1 MYLKQ
6 LGKPLSQAPPDEQLD
21 NPAGALAAVAGE
33 GTQRLLQSVA
43 RDLGRL
49 VTIDL
54 APGLYLVATPIG
66 NLADI
71 TLRALSVLARAD
83 LVYCEDTRHSAKLL
97 HHFAIHATTRPLHD
111 HNEDSERG
119 RVLRDLEA
127 GKRIALISDAGTPL
141 ISDPGY
147 KLVRDCAA
155 AGHPVHCIPGPSSV
169 ITAIAACGLP
179 TDAFFFAGFLP
190 PKQSARRARLTE
202 LRTVPGSLIFF
213 EAPQR
218 AADSLADMAEILGA
232 RDAVMARELTKL
244 HEELARAPLAM
255 LAASVKTRE
264 LKGEIVLIVGPAT
277 AIEATDDDIE
287 RRLEVAL
294 RSMSLKDA
302 AKAVSDA
309 LGVAKTRVYDLG
321 LRIKGR
327 DGQDGA

>member
-1 MYLKQ
+1 M
-6 LGKPLSQAPPDEQLD
+6 SQASRNGPEDEHV
-21 NPAGALAAVAGE
+21 AVAGE
-33 GTQRLLQSVA
+33 ETQRLLQSVT
-43 RDLGRL
+43 RDMGRL
-49 VTIDL
+49 VTEQL

-83 LVYCEDTRHSAKLL
+83 IVYCEDTRHSAKLL

-119 RVLRDLEA
+119 RVLRDLES
-127 GKRIALISDAGTPL
+127 GKRIALISDAGMPL

-155 AGHPVHCIPGPSSV
+155 AGQAVHCIPGPSSV
-169 ITAIAACGLP
+169 ITAIAASGLP

-190 PKQSARRARLTE
+190 PKQAARRARLTE
-202 LRTVPGSLIFF
+202 LRSIPGSLIFF

-218 AADSLADMAEILGA
+218 AADSLADMADILGA

-244 HEELARAPLAM
+244 HEEMARAPLAA
-255 LAASVKTRE
+255 LDADVKMRE
-264 LKGEIVLIVGPAT
+264 LKGEIVIVVGPAT
-277 AIEATDDDIE
+277 AIEATDDEIAG
-287 RRLEVAL
+287 RLDVAL
-294 RSMSLKDA
+294 KSMSLKDA

-321 LRIKGR
+321 LKIKDRTGK
-327 DGQDGA
+327 DGA

>member
-1 MYLKQ
+1 M
-6 LGKPLSQAPPDEQLD
+6 
-21 NPAGALAAVAGE
+21 
-33 GTQRLLQSVA
+33 
-43 RDLGRL
+43 
-49 VTIDL
+49 
-54 APGLYLVATPIG
+54 
-66 NLADI
+66 
-71 TLRALSVLARAD
+71 
-83 LVYCEDTRHSAKLL
+83 
-97 HHFAIHATTRPLHD
+97 
-111 HNEDSERG
+111 
-119 RVLRDLEA
+119 
-127 GKRIALISDAGTPL
+127 
-141 ISDPGY
+141 
-147 KLVRDCAA
+147 
-155 AGHPVHCIPGPSSV
+155 
-169 ITAIAACGLP
+169 
-179 TDAFFFAGFLP
+179 
-190 PKQSARRARLTE
+190 
-202 LRTVPGSLIFF
+202 PGSLIFF

-255 LAASVKTRE
+255 LAACVKTRE